1 MNQER
6 LLNVL
11 LAPHVSEKSAMNA
24 DGSNQH
30 TFKVTVD
37 ATKLEVKRA
46 VEDLFEVK
54 VVSVRMMNVKGKNK
68 RFSQRLGSRPSWK
81 KAMVRLADGQ
91 DVEFAGMGG

>member
-24 DGSNQH
+24 DKGNQH

-37 ATKLEVKRA
+37 ATKLEVKHA
-46 VEDLFEVK
+46 VESLFEVK